1 MAASINDKFT
11 KSYSFLTKSL
21 SAGIS
26 DTDTTIPF
34 NNVTNIP
41 TDTAVH
47 FVIDRVDS
55 SGTPTPSTRE
65 LCKGVVSGSNLISC
79 TRGLH
84 GTTAQSHL
92 SGAVVELTTS
102 AVGLN
107 EMIDALLTEH
117 NQDGTHGAVTASSV
131 TVATGKITTTAVSK
145 LEDAGTPLSTYRSN
159 YLYDF
164 VYSGGVWSGDS
175 YGSTRN
181 ASMTAMVCYING
193 RRISISAVTAR
204 SFTASKDTYVDVLD
218 NADGTGTLVYTEVA
232 NNAASPALAA
242 NSIRIAIIVT
252 GATNI
257 ASAGSVNQGEETKV
271 LPIASSIP
279 YAVTDSLGNLICPR
293 DPNRRVIG
301 FRQIVSNATTTTTTV
316 TNMCLPVNVPSGRKV
331 KITSSVFS
339 SNNSG
344 ANGGVGLRVYTGA
357 TLGAATTELTRS
369 QTYATARAAGFEVPL
384 TASAMVTPS
393 AGVNYYCVM
402 VVEIGGVGTATLAAT
417 STTPA
422 YLMVELV

>member
-11 KSYSFLTKSL
+11 KSYSFITKSL

-55 SGTPTPSTRE
+55 SGNPTPSIRE

-145 LEDAGTPLSTYRSN
+145 LEDAGTPLSTYRAN

-164 VYSGGVWSGDS
+164 VYSGGVWTGDS

-218 NADGTGTLVYTEVA
+218 NADGTGTLVYTEVT
-232 NNAASPALAA
+232 NNAASPALAS

-252 GATNI
+252 GAGSI
-257 ASAGSVNQGEETKV
+257 ANAGSVNQGQEEKV
-271 LPIASSIP
+271 LPIASSVA
-279 YAVTDSLGNLICPR
+279 YSVTDSLGNLICSR
-293 DPNRRVIG
+293 DPNRKILGYRPITGGTFSTASTSSVQVTGLSCPVI
-301 FRQIVSNATTTTTTV
+301 
-316 TNMCLPVNVPSGRKV
+316 VPTGRKV
-331 KITSSVFS
+331 KVTAYNLGVYASGALIIVTMTIWDGTVGSGTQITSAQVGQAAASLPTSASPSVVVTPTS
-339 SNNSG
+339 SNKTYN
-344 ANGGVGLRVYTGA
+344 VGLY
-357 TLGAATTELTRS
+357 
-369 QTYATARAAGFEVPL
+369 
-384 TASAMVTPS
+384 TAS
-393 AGVNYYCVM
+393 
-402 VVEIGGVGTATLAAT
+402 GTASVQSASSA
-417 STTPA
+417 PA
-422 YLMVELV
+422 YIMVELA